1 MTRPA
6 ERRVLLDTSVIIEP
20 PSRGTASFADVVS
33 VSAVTVGE
41 LYYEVGATADPVEQ
55 LHRRH
60 RLELLLNTYDV
71 FPFDSDAAESYGLL
85 ANIVRQAGRNP
96 RPRRVDLMIAATA
109 VCHGFS
115 LATRNGSD
123 LHHLQRVLIVI
134 DVD

>member
-6 ERRVLLDTSVIIEP
+6 ERRVLLDTSVIIDP
-20 PSRGTASFADVVS
+20 PSRGTASFADVVC
-33 VSAVTVGE
+33 VSAVTAGE
-41 LYYEVGATADPVEQ
+41 LHYGVGATVDPVEQ
-55 LHRRH
+55 LHRRR

-71 FPFDSDAAESYGLL
+71 LPFDSDAAESYGLL

-96 RPRRVDLMIAATA
+96 RPRRMDLMIAATA
-109 VCHGFS
+109 VCHGLA

-123 LHHLQRVLIVI
+123 LHYLQRVLIVI